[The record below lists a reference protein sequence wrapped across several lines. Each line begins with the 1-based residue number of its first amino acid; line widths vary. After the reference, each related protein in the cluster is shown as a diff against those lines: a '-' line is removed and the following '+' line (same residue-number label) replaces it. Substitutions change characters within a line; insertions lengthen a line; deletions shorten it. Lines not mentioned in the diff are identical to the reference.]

1 MCICV
6 IMSDYSLNGGLIQHA
21 RYRDAIEPLHG
32 SDSRLHG
39 LLRPDVRRSD
49 VVGEQVA
56 IVLQP
61 RLQEAKGPRESGR
74 ERERQRG
81 EGKKREK
88 RLSVRHQTAHIH
100 THALSFHLPL
110 GRSTQLGPAQRAGP
124 VLWHCTHE
132 EAPCN

>member
-1 MCICV
+1 MSVCISCECFN
-6 IMSDYSLNGGLIQHA
+6 YSLNGGLIQHA

-61 RLQEAKGPRESGR
+61 RLQEAKGPM
-74 ERERQRG
+74 EREN
-81 EGKKREK
+81 KREGE
-88 RLSVRHQTAHIH
+88 RTR
-100 THALSFHLPL
+100 
-110 GRSTQLGPAQRAGP
+110 
-124 VLWHCTHE
+124 E
-132 EAPCN
+132 